1 MFRSVLTLALS
12 VFLLA
17 EASAQTAPVAA
28 AHQTAR
34 AARRAAKKTQRTVH
48 KTARRAVAAW
58 PEPAPAAPVVAAT
71 TAQPTGWEAYDD
83 AQARQGQDAV
93 YAAPGMGVHIRTG
106 HELDNYDGTPRK
118 TATKQTTL
126 SPGVR

>member
-28 AHQTAR
+28 AHKTTR
-34 AARRAAKKTQRTVH
+34 AARRAAKKTQRTVR
-48 KTARRAVAAW
+48 KTARHTVAAW
-58 PEPAPAAPVVAAT
+58 PDPAPAAPVVAA
-71 TAQPTGWEAYDD
+71 AQPTGWEAYDD
-83 AQARQGQDAV
+83 AQARQGRDAV
-93 YAAPGMGVHIRTG
+93 YAAPGMSVHIRTG
-106 HELDNYDGTPRK
+106 RELDNYDGTPRK
-118 TATKQTTL
+118 APAPQNTL